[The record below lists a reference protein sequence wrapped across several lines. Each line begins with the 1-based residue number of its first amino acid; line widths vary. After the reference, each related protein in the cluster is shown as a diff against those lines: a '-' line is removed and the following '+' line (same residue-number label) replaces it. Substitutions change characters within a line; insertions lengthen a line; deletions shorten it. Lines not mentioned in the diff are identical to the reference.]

1 MQNTLSGEELEASY
15 KALRN
20 VVTHP
25 AFQSVVAEIRSL
37 PVSERLQESLA
48 RLTPQALAARGI
60 PIPEGFKVTTR
71 ASDHSAS
78 TADVGTTGRDM
89 TRRSARQNDSEV
101 CVGIPPLQ
109 FCWKP

>member
-20 VVTHP
+20 VIMHP
-25 AFQSVVAEIRSL
+25 AFQSVIAEIRSL
-37 PVSERLQESLA
+37 PVSKRLQESLT
-48 RLTPQALAARGI
+48 RLAPHALATRGI
-60 PIPEGFKVTTR
+60 PVPEGFKVTTR

-78 TADVGTTGRDM
+78 TADVGITGRDM
-89 TRRSARQNDSEV
+89 AMRSARQNDSEV